1 MSHRLVAS
9 VAAIILIQFLLSVNT
24 TNLMCSVESTE
35 KFYQETDESFCL
47 NTELQDIDKI
57 GSVLKRKENIKSE
70 ELGGCTKGNAR
81 SDGSFVESVSHFMSA
96 KTCYS
101 SEMLHHLKTRDENKF
116 GACRKSTMESFE
128 AHLNV
133 YDSDETG
140 EHSVEVK
147 MERYSDE
154 ELQGLEIVKKCI
166 EDVCY
171 RFCGKYSQI
180 RSTLDYKHHT
190 NYALDRQLL
199 QDDIISRMILFAELV
214 DINGDTCTTP
224 TTPWLVF
231 TAGAMGAGK
240 GYTINN
246 LGARGLFPLQGF
258 VSVDPDEIRKY
269 LPEYKLYLRENPSMA
284 GDLTKKESGYI
295 AEILTL
301 AALDT
306 GMNVL
311 VDGSLR
317 DSEWYITLFARL
329 RTNYPAL
336 KIAILH
342 VTAPREAVLE
352 RAKKRGEITGRKI
365 PIEVLEM
372 ALEQVPK
379 SILRLGPLADYFCEI
394 DNPPGAENVLFS
406 TPEVTE
412 ESFQQ
417 NWLQTCA
424 LVPRKRRKMD
434 V

>member
-1 MSHRLVAS
+1 M
-9 VAAIILIQFLLSVNT
+9 
-24 TNLMCSVESTE
+24 
-35 KFYQETDESFCL
+35 
-47 NTELQDIDKI
+47 
-57 GSVLKRKENIKSE
+57 KENIKSE

-101 SEMLHHLKTRDENKF
+101 SEMLHHLNTRNENKS
-116 GACRKSTMESFE
+116 GACHFGGFGPRKSGMESFE

-133 YDSDETG
+133 YDSDETD

-147 MERYSDE
+147 MEGYSDKK
-154 ELQGLEIVKKCI
+154 LRGLEIVKKCI
-166 EDVCY
+166 NEVCY
-171 RFCGKYSQI
+171 RFSGKYSQI

-258 VSVDPDEIRKY
+258 VSVDPDEIRKC

-284 GDLTKKESGYI
+284 GELTKKESGYI

-317 DSEWYITLFARL
+317 DSEWYIKLFARL

-379 SILRLGPLADYFCEI
+379 SILRLSPLADYFCEI
-394 DNPPGAENVLFS
+394 DNPPDAEKVLFS

-424 LVPRKRRKMD
+424 WVPRKRRKID